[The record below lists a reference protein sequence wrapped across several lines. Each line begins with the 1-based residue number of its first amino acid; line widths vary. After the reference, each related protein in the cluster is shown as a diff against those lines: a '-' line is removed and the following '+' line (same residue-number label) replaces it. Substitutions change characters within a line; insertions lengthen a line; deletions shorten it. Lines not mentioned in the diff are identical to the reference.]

1 MSLRYSDLTQSGM
14 QLSRLLHCHRPE
26 DSRENLW
33 NLLRG
38 GLTRHAL
45 SGCLSWTR
53 CITSIR
59 EDVRFSGLWDL
70 AAGLLG
76 CWNVRR
82 FAERSVERERFGAS
96 FLFLALYV

>member
-1 MSLRYSDLTQSGM
+1 MQSS
-14 QLSRLLHCHRPE
+14 QLFHHHRPE

-38 GLTRHAL
+38 GLTRHAPGGRL
-45 SGCLSWTR
+45 SRTR

-70 AAGLLG
+70 AAGLL
-76 CWNVRR
+76 
-82 FAERSVERERFGAS
+82 EREA
-96 FLFLALYV
+96 VC